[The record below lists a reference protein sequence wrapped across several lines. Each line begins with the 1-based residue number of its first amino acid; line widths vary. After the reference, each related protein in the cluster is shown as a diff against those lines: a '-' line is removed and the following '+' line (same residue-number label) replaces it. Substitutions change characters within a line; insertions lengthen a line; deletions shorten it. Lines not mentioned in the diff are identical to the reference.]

1 MPSDLSRIVDVLC
14 NDCMVRS
21 GNRDWHFLGVQCLAC
36 LSFNT
41 VVERVV
47 STASATTA
55 TSSTGDAGG
64 GGEGL

>member
-47 STASATTA
+47 STA
-55 TSSTGDAGG
+55 TSSRGDVG